1 MNKGRHL
8 APFIFSQLNSTAG
21 LAPGRYRELPGVLDL
36 IGELGEIAAPFRHLG
51 RSHVHP
57 TI

>member
-1 MNKGRHL
+1 MGALWRPL
-8 APFIFSQLNSTAG
+8 SSFSSTQPQASAPD
-21 LAPGRYRELPGVLDL
+21 RYREFPGVLDL
-36 IGELGEIAAPFRHLG
+36 IEGLGEVVAPFRHLG